1 MSPYPVTPYY
11 ESTVLRSGEEAAD
24 LLAGGVLILYAD
36 PIPDALESVSV
47 VHSPAAPPA
56 ATMAP
61 GHVLTVGDQQVRLTR
76 VGEIADE
83 NLATLGHVV
92 VYLDQEDDAAL
103 LPGAVHA
110 SGPLGVPAAGASLTL
125 AEA

>member
-1 MSPYPVTPYY
+1 MNAYY

-47 VHSPAAPPA
+47 VHRPAGPPSA
-56 ATMAP
+56 RMEP
-61 GHVLTVGDQQVRLTR
+61 GHLLTVGDQQVRLTR
-76 VGEIADE
+76 VGDIAND
-83 NLATLGHVV
+83 NLASLGHVV
-92 VYLDQEDDAAL
+92 VYLDPGDDAAL

-110 SGPLGVPAAGASLTL
+110 RGPLAPPPAGAALTL
-125 AEA
+125 VAT